1 MKFNIFFILL
11 LNLKVLVNGFNLCV
25 VGANSGLGRELIYQ
39 KLEQN
44 EKVLALTN
52 SSRQLRIPYRGGG
65 MNNRKNNLFISS
77 ENLKIDCYENFNNYN
92 FENIVFT
99 LGAKPFE
106 TDYSDLITENILNNI
121 EHNIKSIT
129 LVSADGVGDSLND
142 NNLGI
147 KVMNNWYLK
156 DVYRAKNRQ
165 EEIVEEY
172 AKKNNI
178 KTFIMRP
185 KALSY
190 GINMYAARSRETYA
204 REILDNLNA

>member
-1 MKFNIFFILL
+1 MNLNIFFILL
-11 LNLKVLVNGFNLCV
+11 LNVKLFVNGFNLCV

-39 KLEQN
+39 KLEEN

-52 SSRQLRIPYRGGG
+52 SSRVLRIPYRGGG
-65 MNNRKNNLFISS
+65 MNGKKNNLFITS
-77 ENLKIDCYENFNNYN
+77 ENLQIDCYENFNNYN
-92 FENIVFT
+92 FDNIVFT

-106 TDYSDLITENILNNI
+106 IDYSDIITENILNNLDYKV
-121 EHNIKSIT
+121 KSIT
-129 LVSADGVGDSLND
+129 LVSADGVGNSLDD
-142 NNLGI
+142 NNFGI

-165 EEIVEEY
+165 EEIVKHY
-172 AKKNNI
+172 GKKNNV
-178 KTFIMRP
+178 KTFILRP

-204 REILDNLNA
+204 REILDNINY

>member
-1 MKFNIFFILL
+1 MNFNIFFILL
-11 LNLKVLVNGFNLCV
+11 LNVKLFVNGFNLCV

-39 KLEQN
+39 KLEEN

-52 SSRQLRIPYRGGG
+52 SSRVLRIPYRGGG
-65 MNNRKNNLFISS
+65 MNGKKNNLFITS
-77 ENLKIDCYENFNNYN
+77 ENLQIDCYENFNNYN
-92 FENIVFT
+92 FDNIVFT

-106 TDYSDLITENILNNI
+106 IDYSDIITENILNNLDYKV
-121 EHNIKSIT
+121 KSIT
-129 LVSADGVGDSLND
+129 LVSADGVGNSLDD
-142 NNLGI
+142 NNFGI

-165 EEIVEEY
+165 EEIVKDY
-172 AKKNNI
+172 GKKNNV
-178 KTFIMRP
+178 KTFILRP

-204 REILDNLNA
+204 REILDNINY